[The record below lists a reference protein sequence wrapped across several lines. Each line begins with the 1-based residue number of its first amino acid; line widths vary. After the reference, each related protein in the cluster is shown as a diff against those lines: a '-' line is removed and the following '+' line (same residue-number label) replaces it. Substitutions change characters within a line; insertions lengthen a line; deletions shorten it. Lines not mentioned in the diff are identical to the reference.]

1 MSVGYGVFSHMLV
14 GYGVFSHML
23 VGYEL
28 LMCDISDDVE
38 FVECDVK

>member
-1 MSVGYGVFSHMLV
+1 MSV

-28 LMCDISDDVE
+28 LMCDINSDDVG

>member
-1 MSVGYGVFSHMLV
+1 MSVGYGEFCYMS
-14 GYGVFSHML
+14 

-28 LMCDISDDVE
+28 LTCDINSDDVE